1 VESDQDV
8 AVAGRSVR
16 SIQQLTGGY
25 ANTAWLLTQ
34 TDGSRVVVKV
44 SRTAPPGLFAVEA
57 AGLDVLRQAG
67 VRTPEVLA
75 VGDRSLA
82 LEALNPGVPDTPE
95 FWEAAGRATARLHAT
110 SYSAYGWESD
120 GWLGR
125 LPQENGW
132 DDDGHRFFAERRLL
146 RYLGEPLVAEALD
159 GSDRAALERICERLP
174 DLVPAGPP
182 VLTHGDLWHA
192 NLIANGAGEPVFI
205 DPAVSWMW
213 AEVDLSMMFCTGT
226 VPDRFF
232 AAYHELR
239 PPADGWRQRMP
250 LLNLRE
256 LLCMVAHFGPG
267 EQLGRIR
274 EILARFG

>member
-1 VESDQDV
+1 MESDQEI

-16 SIQQLTGGY
+16 SVHELTGGY
-25 ANTAWLLTQ
+25 ANSAWLLTQ
-34 TDGSRVVVKV
+34 TDGSRVVMKV
-44 SRTAPPGLFAVEA
+44 SRTAPPGLFTAEA
-57 AGLDVLRQAG
+57 AGLDVLRRAG
-67 VRTPEVLA
+67 LRTPEVLA

-82 LEALNPGVPDTPE
+82 LEALNPRVPDTAE
-95 FWEAAGRATARLHAT
+95 FWEAAGRATAQLHQT
-110 SYSAYGWESD
+110 SYSAYGWESN

-146 RYLGEPLVAEALD
+146 RYLREPLVAAALD
-159 GSDRAALERICERLP
+159 GSGRAALERICERLP
-174 DLVPAGPP
+174 DLVPAAPP

-192 NLIANGAGEPVFI
+192 NLIADDAGEPVFI

-226 VPDRFF
+226 VPERFF
-232 AAYHELR
+232 GAYHELR
-239 PPADGWRQRMP
+239 QPADGWRERMP

-256 LLCMVAHFGPG
+256 LLCAVAHFGPG
-267 EQLGRIR
+267 DHLDR
-274 EILARFG
+274 LHDVLKRFS